1 MDDPNLAVWDKQ
13 TALSRLMNDESLL
26 STLVS
31 HFKELAPMTLQDIEQ
46 ATEENDADALQ
57 HHAHK
62 IKGSALAVGALR
74 VACVAKVIEEDARQ
88 ASAIASSEQLAQLT
102 AEIDTFLVET
112 A

>member
-1 MDDPNLAVWDKQ
+1 MDDPNLVVWDKQ

-26 STLVS
+26 STLIS
-31 HFKELAPMTLQDIEQ
+31 HFKELAPLTVQEIEQ
-46 ATEENDADALQ
+46 ASQENDVNALQ
-57 HHAHK
+57 LHAHK

-74 VACVAKVIEEDARQ
+74 VACLAKVIEEEARQ
-88 ASAIASSEQLAQLT
+88 DNAFASSEQLAQLT